1 MKVYQIIETPWAPY
15 SVMFSCDGKNLA
27 IGGGTWYGN
36 GGLILYSLDQSR
48 SAVFPLGDV
57 TKNLHHANL
66 CTVSGVCFSN
76 NNRYIVASTWSSRHH
91 YSPALVFEVSGL
103 ELKHIETLV
112 HKHSDGGGIG
122 APCPTGVIINEGI
135 VIVRN
140 NTSVINDVIATFNR
154 KELLGDYRNQYP
166 YHTSSRLA
174 IIKERA
180 ITGGGG
186 SLRLAEWQLDTDSI
200 TEKGKSCSG
209 MINQSLNETDK
220 GIEIIPIKD
229 CGRVTAISKRPN
241 DCFIT
246 GGLDGEIDKW
256 DFDNIWVQQRL
267 RESKTKP
274 EPKNRAITWATYK
287 PSSIVGICTL
297 DKTQYWVAIDASSGL
312 QLWENDKLIKYWQ
325 LPYNGTPR
333 SIAASPENSIVA
345 IAIKDGGFTSPK
357 SKVVLIDLTENI

>member
-1 MKVYQIIETPWAPY
+1 
-15 SVMFSCDGKNLA
+15 
-27 IGGGTWYGN
+27 
-36 GGLILYSLDQSR
+36 
-48 SAVFPLGDV
+48 
-57 TKNLHHANL
+57 
-66 CTVSGVCFSN
+66 
-76 NNRYIVASTWSSRHH
+76 
-91 YSPALVFEVSGL
+91 
-103 ELKHIETLV
+103 V
-112 HKHSDGGGIG
+112 HKYSGSGHRD
-122 APCPTGVIINEGI
+122 PCPTGVIINEGI

-140 NTSVINDVIATFNR
+140 SASVITDVITTFNR

-166 YHTSSRLA
+166 YHTSSRLI
-174 IIKERA
+174 IIKESA
-180 ITGGGG
+180 ITGGG
-186 SLRLAEWQLDTDSI
+186 
-200 TEKGKSCSG
+200 G

-229 CGRVTAISKRPN
+229 CGGVTAISKRPN

-246 GGLDGEIDKW
+246 GGSDGEIDKW
-256 DFDNIWVQQRL
+256 EFDNIWVQQRL

-274 EPKNRAITWATYK
+274 EPKNRAIIWGTYK

-333 SIAASPENSIVA
+333 SIAANPENSIVA